1 VAQRGAGPRFAGP
14 GITGKRVVEFL
25 VSLVAVTLSLPLLLA
40 LAAISALT
48 FRAWPFFR
56 QERVGLGGRRF
67 SIVKIRSLPVDT
79 AATAAKHELVDC
91 RNTGFGRF
99 IRRTHLDELPQLWL
113 VLTGRMA
120 LVGPRPEMPALAA
133 GFPPAFARVRATR
146 RPGCTGLW
154 QLSPAASGLIGDAP
168 EYDLFYVQH
177 ANARLD
183 CWILWRTVVQF
194 GRPSA
199 GVTLGDVPL
208 GVVARRPE
216 PSGFADVRPALDL
229 TERVAISGNGDA
241 VITLDRAALTA
252 ET

>member
-1 VAQRGAGPRFAGP
+1 MRA
-14 GITGKRVVEFL
+14 VEL
-25 VSLVAVTLSLPLLLA
+25 CVSLVAVTLSLPLLLT
-40 LAAISALT
+40 LAALSAVT

-79 AATAAKHELVDC
+79 ASTAAKHELVAMQNA
-91 RNTGFGRF
+91 RFGRF

-113 VLTGRMA
+113 VLTGHMA

-133 GFPPAFARVRATR
+133 RFSPAFARARATR

-168 EYDLFYVQH
+168 EYDLFYVEH

-199 GVTLGDVPL
+199 GVTLGDVPR
-208 GVVARRPE
+208 GVVTRRAE
-216 PSGFADVRPALDL
+216 GSGLGHVEPALDL
-229 TERVAISGNGDA
+229 TERVGMSGARDG
-241 VITLDRAALTA
+241 VITLDRTALTA